1 MKRKL
6 VEREREVVED
16 SEPEREERRR
26 WHLERK
32 RSRKPASSAGDWK
45 ATVRQYKYLRSL
57 PGSLDDPIDQRST
70 SELEL
75 KNTTGGRGSGEGR
88 DNERREPNVIE
99 VAAPQHSALK
109 RNRPSLPLITAI
121 EECHL
126 EQHDEVDE
134 LSSMQICHFAYQPLK
149 DPVPFRGLSFPER
162 QPDFLSATSRSH
174 VEPRQ
179 FLKQM
184 SGKPSDAKVSALSKC
199 VCCGLRWTT
208 KKTVKQKRAH
218 METCSR
224 RHAISPDTFLSL
236 INKEASVTP
245 LHANP
250 SNECQVSSEALSES
264 PATLMGAIISVDSGK
279 RNRRKQ
285 VISTVRTLPETRKS
299 ILDKAKD
306 LLGQFV
312 DPQAANIGRSCTA
325 LDDVKP
331 TQQFGTSMLARRNAE
346 DVLSHQGKEVQPP
359 PPSTQ
364 AFGESVLGK
373 RRTTSRMLDAYYNA
387 TSVATTEIQGL

>member
-6 VEREREVVED
+6 VERERDVVED

-26 WHLERK
+26 RYLERQ
-32 RSRKPASSAGDWK
+32 RSRKPASSAEDGK
-45 ATVRQYKYLRSL
+45 ATVRQYKHLSSL
-57 PGSLDDPIDQRST
+57 PGSLDGAIDQRST

-75 KNTTGGRGSGEGR
+75 KNTPGGRGSGEER
-88 DNERREPNVIE
+88 DHEPREPNGIG

-109 RNRPSLPLITAI
+109 RNHPSLPLITTI

-126 EQHDEVDE
+126 EQHDKVDE
-134 LSSMQICHFAYQPLK
+134 LSPMQICHFAYQPLK
-149 DPVPFRGLSFPER
+149 DPVPFRGSSFPER
-162 QPDFLSATSRSH
+162 QPDFLATSRCH

-199 VCCGLRWTT
+199 VCCHLRWTT

-250 SNECQVSSEALSES
+250 SNDCQVPSGALSES
-264 PATLMGAIISVDSGK
+264 PATLMGAIISADSGK

-285 VISTVRTLPETRKS
+285 VISTVRTLPETRES
-299 ILDKAKD
+299 ILDKARD

-312 DPQAANIGRSCTA
+312 DPQGENIGRSCTD
-325 LDDVKP
+325 LNEVKP
-331 TQQFGTSMLARRNAE
+331 IQLFGTSMLARRNAE
-346 DVLSHQGKEVQPP
+346 DVLSHKGKEIQS

-364 AFGESVLGK
+364 TFGESALGK